1 MGNNPV
7 NLVDVLGLSPRDVMK
22 IREFFEQHVAS
33 ETLSGYRM
41 NYPVVNN
48 ILKNT
53 GLNKKLQLCYEQ
65 ANKLKININKNLK
78 GTLDANWTIK
88 KTGTNSNFL
97 VTRPVYDTS
106 AIESRSEPGIGN
118 LHVEHWWLTAYSDDP
133 ADPIITLDP
142 WRNHFYLEH
151 PTYPEQF
158 QLNNTI
164 DDIFS
169 QCGCSY

>member
-1 MGNNPV
+1 MGNNPI
-7 NLVDVLGLSPRDVMK
+7 NFVDVLGLSPRDVMK

-88 KTGTNSNFL
+88 KQELIVIFL
-97 VTRPVYDTS
+97 
-106 AIESRSEPGIGN
+106 
-118 LHVEHWWLTAYSDDP
+118 
-133 ADPIITLDP
+133 
-142 WRNHFYLEH
+142 
-151 PTYPEQF
+151 
-158 QLNNTI
+158 
-164 DDIFS
+164 
-169 QCGCSY
+169 